1 LGLKK
6 KSVTIEGF
14 DVSHHGGQNAVASV
28 VRFSSHGPEKRNY
41 RLFNITEE
49 IAGNDIASMRH
60 VLERRIKK
68 KSINPL
74 PDIVLI
80 DGGKLQLEAAL
91 SAFSV
96 LAERAPMI
104 LSIVKGSKRVRS
116 TETILSRIGIIEMSK
131 DSPGFLLLQQ
141 IRDESHRFAITSN
154 RKKKNKSIKKSSL
167 DNIKG
172 LGPKKKKDLMNY
184 FKSIQS
190 IKLASID
197 DLCKVSGISIKLAK
211 EIKFFYK

>member
-1 LGLKK
+1 MK
-6 KSVTIEGF
+6 
-14 DVSHHGGQNAVASV
+14 
-28 VRFSSHGPEKRNY
+28 
-41 RLFNITEE
+41 
-49 IAGNDIASMRH
+49 H
-60 VLERRIKK
+60 VLERRINKK
-68 KSINPL
+68 NINPL
-74 PDIVLI
+74 PDIILI

-96 LAERAPMI
+96 LAKKSPMI

-116 TETILSRIGIIEMSK
+116 TETILSKDGIIEMPK

-172 LGPKKKKDLMNY
+172 LGT
-184 FKSIQS
+184 
-190 IKLASID
+190 
-197 DLCKVSGISIKLAK
+197 K
-211 EIKFFYK
+211 EEERFNELF